1 MCQRNFEGSPTT
13 PVRIRLFA
21 SALTLSVEGSSLSLV
36 NVQLK
41 SGNRRSFL
49 REVALLA
56 ASSYS
61 LSAWAE
67 HASPPPKRK
76 MTLCLSP
83 GAIGVTGD
91 QLQTIELA
99 ARHGFESVEPQAEF
113 LAGLPAD
120 KLAEVLA
127 SMKAS
132 GLVFGAAGLPVEFR
146 KGEDKF
152 ADGLKNLPALAAGLN
167 RAGVKRVGTWVMS
180 GHSSLSYVENFRQ
193 HARRLRSVAQVLQD
207 HEIRLG
213 MEYVGTK
220 TIWTRQRYPF
230 IHTLKEMRDLT
241 GEIAIGNPGVV
252 LDCWHW
258 WQAEDTVA
266 ELLALKN
273 EEVIS
278 VDLNDAPRDVA
289 KDQQVDGRRE
299 LPCATGVIDVG
310 AFLRALNQI
319 GYDGPVRAEPFN
331 KPLNDL
337 ENEPA
342 CAATILSL
350 RKAVA
355 LL

>member
-1 MCQRNFEGSPTT
+1 MN
-13 PVRIRLFA
+13 A
-21 SALTLSVEGSSLSLV
+21 
-36 NVQLK
+36 QLK
-41 SGNRRSFL
+41 SGNRRAFL

-61 LSAWAE
+61 LSTMAADGN
-67 HASPPPKRK
+67 PPPRRK

-83 GAIGVTGD
+83 GAIGVTGNQMQAID
-91 QLQTIELA
+91 LA
-99 ARHGFESVEPQAEF
+99 ARHGFESIEPQGEY
-113 LAGLPAD
+113 LASLSPD

-127 SMKAS
+127 SMKAG
-132 GLVFGAAGLPVEFR
+132 GLVFGAAGLSVEFR
-146 KGEDKF
+146 QSEDKF
-152 ADGLKNLPALAAGLN
+152 AEGLKNLPALAAGLD
-167 RAGVKRVGTWVMS
+167 RAGVKRMGTWLMP

-207 HEIRLG
+207 HDIRLG

-230 IHTLKEMRDLT
+230 IHTLKEMRDLMAEIGT
-241 GEIAIGNPGVV
+241 GNTGMV
-252 LDCWHW
+252 LDSWHW

-266 ELLALKN
+266 ELLALN
-273 EEVIS
+273 NGQVIS
-278 VDLNDAPRDVA
+278 VDLNDAPSGVA
-289 KDQQVDGRRE
+289 KDQQIDGRRE
-299 LPCATGVIDVG
+299 LPGATGVIDVG

-350 RKAVA
+350 KKAVA
-355 LL
+355 LLG

>member
-1 MCQRNFEGSPTT
+1 MNAQM
-13 PVRIRLFA
+13 
-21 SALTLSVEGSSLSLV
+21 
-36 NVQLK
+36 K
-41 SGNRRSFL
+41 SGNRRAFL

-56 ASSYS
+56 ASTYS
-61 LSAWAE
+61 LSTWA
-67 HASPPPKRK
+67 ADGNPPPRRK
-76 MTLCLSP
+76 LTLCLSP
-83 GAIGVTGD
+83 GSIGVTGN
-91 QLQTIELA
+91 QMQTIDLA
-99 ARHGFESVEPQAEF
+99 ARHGFESLEPQSEY
-113 LAGLPAD
+113 LASLSPD

-127 SMKAS
+127 PMKAA
-132 GLVFGAAGLPVEFR
+132 GLVFGAAGLSVEFR
-146 KGEDKF
+146 QSEDKF
-152 ADGLKNLPALAAGLN
+152 AEGLKNLPALAAGLN
-167 RAGVKRVGTWVMS
+167 RAGVKRVGTWLMP

-230 IHTLKEMRDLT
+230 IHTLKEMRDLMAEIGT
-241 GEIAIGNPGVV
+241 GNTGVV
-252 LDCWHW
+252 LDSWHW

-278 VDLNDAPRDVA
+278 VDINDAPGGMA
-289 KDQQVDGRRE
+289 KDQQIDGRRE
-299 LPCATGVIDVG
+299 LPCATGVIDLG

-350 RKAVA
+350 KKAVA
-355 LL
+355 LV

>member
-1 MCQRNFEGSPTT
+1 M
-13 PVRIRLFA
+13 
-21 SALTLSVEGSSLSLV
+21 
-36 NVQLK
+36 
-41 SGNRRSFL
+41 
-49 REVALLA
+49 
-56 ASSYS
+56 
-61 LSAWAE
+61 
-67 HASPPPKRK
+67 
-76 MTLCLSP
+76 
-83 GAIGVTGD
+83 
-91 QLQTIELA
+91 QTIDLA
-99 ARHGFESVEPQAEF
+99 ARHGFESIEPQGEY
-113 LAGLPAD
+113 LASLSPD

-127 SMKAS
+127 SMKAG
-132 GLVFGAAGLPVEFR
+132 GLVFGAAGLSVEFR
-146 KGEDKF
+146 QSEDKF
-152 ADGLKNLPALAAGLN
+152 AEGLKNLPALAAGLN
-167 RAGVKRVGTWVMS
+167 RAGVKRMGTWLMP

-207 HEIRLG
+207 HDIRLG

-230 IHTLKEMRDLT
+230 IHTLKEMRDLMAEIGT
-241 GEIAIGNPGVV
+241 GNTGVV
-252 LDCWHW
+252 LDSWHW

-266 ELLALKN
+266 ELLALN
-273 EEVIS
+273 NGQVIS
-278 VDLNDAPRDVA
+278 VDLNDAPSGVA
-289 KDQQVDGRRE
+289 KDQQIDGRRE

-350 RKAVA
+350 KKAVA

>member
-1 MCQRNFEGSPTT
+1 
-13 PVRIRLFA
+13 
-21 SALTLSVEGSSLSLV
+21 
-36 NVQLK
+36 
-41 SGNRRSFL
+41 
-49 REVALLA
+49 
-56 ASSYS
+56 
-61 LSAWAE
+61 
-67 HASPPPKRK
+67 

-83 GAIGVTGD
+83 GAIGVTGN
-91 QLQTIELA
+91 QMQTIDLA
-99 ARHGFESVEPQAEF
+99 ARHGFESIEPQGEY
-113 LAGLPAD
+113 LAKLSPD

-127 SMKAS
+127 SMKAG
-132 GLVFGAAGLPVEFR
+132 GLVFGAAGLSVEFR
-146 KGEDKF
+146 QSEDKF
-152 ADGLKNLPALAAGLN
+152 AEGLKNLPALAAGLN
-167 RAGVKRVGTWVMS
+167 RAGVKRVGTWLMP

-207 HEIRLG
+207 HDIRLG

-230 IHTLKEMRDLT
+230 IHTLKEMRDLMAEIGT
-241 GEIAIGNPGVV
+241 GNAGVV
-252 LDCWHW
+252 LDSWHW

-266 ELLALKN
+266 ELLALNN
-273 EEVIS
+273 EQVIS
-278 VDLNDAPRDVA
+278 VDLNDAPSGVA
-289 KDQQVDGRRE
+289 KDQQIDGRRE

-350 RKAVA
+350 KKAVA

>member
-1 MCQRNFEGSPTT
+1 M
-13 PVRIRLFA
+13 
-21 SALTLSVEGSSLSLV
+21 
-36 NVQLK
+36 
-41 SGNRRSFL
+41 
-49 REVALLA
+49 
-56 ASSYS
+56 
-61 LSAWAE
+61 
-67 HASPPPKRK
+67 
-76 MTLCLSP
+76 
-83 GAIGVTGD
+83 
-91 QLQTIELA
+91 QTIELA
-99 ARHGFESVEPQAEF
+99 VRHGFESIEPQGEF
-113 LAGLPAD
+113 LAGLSAD
-120 KLAEVLA
+120 KLAALQT

-132 GLVFGAAGLPVEFR
+132 GLVFGAAGLSVEFR
-146 KGEDKF
+146 QSEDKF
-152 ADGLKNLPALAAGLN
+152 AEGLKNLPALAAGLQ
-167 RAGVKRVGTWVMS
+167 RAGVRRVGTWLMS

-193 HARRLRSVAQVLQD
+193 HARRLRLVAGVLKD
-207 HEIRLG
+207 HDLRLG

-230 IHTLKEMRDLT
+230 IHTLKEMRDLMAEIGT
-241 GEIAIGNPGVV
+241 GNAGVV

-278 VDLNDAPRDVA
+278 ADLNDAPSGVA

-310 AFLRALNQI
+310 AFLKALNQI

-337 ENEPA
+337 ENDAA
-342 CAATILSL
+342 CSATILAL
-350 RKAVA
+350 KKAVA

>member
-1 MCQRNFEGSPTT
+1 MNTE
-13 PVRIRLFA
+13 
-21 SALTLSVEGSSLSLV
+21 
-36 NVQLK
+36 LK
-41 SGNRRSFL
+41 LGNRRTFL
-49 REVALLA
+49 RDAVLLA
-56 ASSYS
+56 ASAYS
-61 LSAWAE
+61 LSSWGADGNPA
-67 HASPPPKRK
+67 AKRK

-83 GAIGVTGD
+83 GSIGVSGN
-91 QLQTIELA
+91 QMQTIELA
-99 ARHGFESVEPQAEF
+99 VRHGFESIEPQGEF
-113 LAGLPAD
+113 LAGLSAD
-120 KLAEVLA
+120 KLAALQT

-132 GLVFGAAGLPVEFR
+132 GLVFGAAGLSVEFR
-146 KGEDKF
+146 QSEDKF
-152 ADGLKNLPALAAGLN
+152 AEGLKNLPALAAGLQ
-167 RAGVKRVGTWVMS
+167 RAGVRRVGTWLMS

-193 HARRLRSVAQVLQD
+193 HARRLRLVAGVLKD
-207 HEIRLG
+207 HDLRLG

-230 IHTLKEMRDLT
+230 IHTLKEMRDLMAEIGT
-241 GEIAIGNPGVV
+241 GNAGVV

-278 VDLNDAPRDVA
+278 ADLNDAPSGVA

-310 AFLRALNQI
+310 AFLKALNQI

-337 ENEPA
+337 ENDAA
-342 CAATILSL
+342 CSATILAL
-350 RKAVA
+350 KKAVA

>member
-1 MCQRNFEGSPTT
+1 MN
-13 PVRIRLFA
+13 A
-21 SALTLSVEGSSLSLV
+21 
-36 NVQLK
+36 QLK
-41 SGNRRSFL
+41 SGNRRAFL

-61 LSAWAE
+61 LATWA
-67 HASPPPKRK
+67 ADGNPPPKRK

-83 GAIGVTGD
+83 GAIGVTGN
-91 QLQTIELA
+91 QMQTIDLA
-99 ARHGFESVEPQAEF
+99 TRHGFESIEPQGEY
-113 LAGLPAD
+113 LASLSPD

-127 SMKAS
+127 SMKAG
-132 GLVFGAAGLPVEFR
+132 GLVFGAAGLSVEFR
-146 KGEDKF
+146 QSEDKF
-152 ADGLKNLPALAAGLN
+152 AEGLKNLPALAAGLN
-167 RAGVKRVGTWVMS
+167 RAGVKRVGTWLMP
-180 GHSSLSYVENFRQ
+180 GNSSLSYVENFRQ
-193 HARRLRSVAQVLQD
+193 HARRLRSVAQVLHD
-207 HEIRLG
+207 HDIRLG

-230 IHTLKEMRDLT
+230 IHTLKEMRDLMAEIGT
-241 GEIAIGNPGVV
+241 GNTGVV

-266 ELLALKN
+266 ELLALRN

-278 VDLNDAPRDVA
+278 VDINDAPSGVA
-289 KDQQVDGRRE
+289 KDQQIDGRRE

-342 CAATILSL
+342 CAATILAL
-350 RKAVA
+350 KKAVA
-355 LL
+355 LV

>member
-1 MCQRNFEGSPTT
+1 MN
-13 PVRIRLFA
+13 A
-21 SALTLSVEGSSLSLV
+21 
-36 NVQLK
+36 QLK
-41 SGNRRSFL
+41 SGNRRAVL

-56 ASSYS
+56 ASTYS
-61 LSAWAE
+61 LSTWA
-67 HASPPPKRK
+67 ADGNPPPKRK

-83 GAIGVTGD
+83 GAIGVTGN
-91 QLQTIELA
+91 QMQTIDLA
-99 ARHGFESVEPQAEF
+99 ARHGFESIEPQGEY
-113 LAGLPAD
+113 LASLSPD

-127 SMKAS
+127 SMKAG
-132 GLVFGAAGLPVEFR
+132 GLVFGAAGLSVEFR
-146 KGEDKF
+146 QSEDKF
-152 ADGLKNLPALAAGLN
+152 AEGLKNLPALAAGLN
-167 RAGVKRVGTWVMS
+167 RAGVKRMGTWLMP

-207 HEIRLG
+207 HDIRLG

-230 IHTLKEMRDLT
+230 IHTLKEMRDLMAEIGT
-241 GEIAIGNPGVV
+241 GNTGVV
-252 LDCWHW
+252 LDSWHW

-266 ELLALKN
+266 ELLALN
-273 EEVIS
+273 NGQVIS
-278 VDLNDAPRDVA
+278 VDLNDAPSGVA
-289 KDQQVDGRRE
+289 KDQQIDGRRE

-350 RKAVA
+350 KKAVA

>member
-1 MCQRNFEGSPTT
+1 MN
-13 PVRIRLFA
+13 A
-21 SALTLSVEGSSLSLV
+21 
-36 NVQLK
+36 QLK
-41 SGNRRSFL
+41 SGNRRAFL

-56 ASSYS
+56 ASTYS
-61 LSAWAE
+61 LSTWA
-67 HASPPPKRK
+67 ADGNPPPKRK

-83 GAIGVTGD
+83 GAIGVTGN
-91 QLQTIELA
+91 QMQTIDLA
-99 ARHGFESVEPQAEF
+99 ARHGFESIEPQGEY
-113 LAGLPAD
+113 LAKLSPD
-120 KLAEVLA
+120 KLADVLA
-127 SMKAS
+127 SMKAG
-132 GLVFGAAGLPVEFR
+132 GLVFGAAGLSVEFR
-146 KGEDKF
+146 QSEDKF
-152 ADGLKNLPALAAGLN
+152 AEGLKNLPALAAGLN
-167 RAGVKRVGTWVMS
+167 RAGVKRVGTWLMP

-207 HEIRLG
+207 HDIRLG

-230 IHTLKEMRDLT
+230 IHTLKEMRDLIAEIGT
-241 GEIAIGNPGVV
+241 GNTGVV
-252 LDCWHW
+252 LDSWHW

-266 ELLALKN
+266 ELLALNN
-273 EEVIS
+273 EQVIS
-278 VDLNDAPRDVA
+278 VDLNDAPGGVA
-289 KDQQVDGRRE
+289 KDQQIDGRRE

-350 RKAVA
+350 KKAVA

>member
-1 MCQRNFEGSPTT
+1 MN
-13 PVRIRLFA
+13 A
-21 SALTLSVEGSSLSLV
+21 
-36 NVQLK
+36 QLK
-41 SGNRRSFL
+41 SGNRRAFL

-56 ASSYS
+56 ASTYS
-61 LSAWAE
+61 LSTWA
-67 HASPPPKRK
+67 ADGNPPPKRK

-83 GAIGVTGD
+83 GAIGVTGN
-91 QLQTIELA
+91 QMQTIDLA
-99 ARHGFESVEPQAEF
+99 ARHGFESIEPQGEY
-113 LAGLPAD
+113 LASLSPD

-127 SMKAS
+127 SMKAG
-132 GLVFGAAGLPVEFR
+132 GLVFGAAGLSVEFR
-146 KGEDKF
+146 QSEDKF
-152 ADGLKNLPALAAGLN
+152 AEGLKNLPALAAGLN
-167 RAGVKRVGTWVMS
+167 RAGVKRMGTWLMP

-207 HEIRLG
+207 HDIRLG

-230 IHTLKEMRDLT
+230 IHTLKEMRDLMAEIGT
-241 GEIAIGNPGVV
+241 GNTGVV
-252 LDCWHW
+252 LDSWHW

-266 ELLALKN
+266 ELLALN
-273 EEVIS
+273 NGQVIS
-278 VDLNDAPRDVA
+278 VDLNDAPSGVA
-289 KDQQVDGRRE
+289 KDQQIDGRRE

-350 RKAVA
+350 KKAVA